1 MNIIVPIKQVPETSR
16 VKINEETGTIIRDGV
31 ENIINPLD
39 LYAIEVALN
48 LRDDTGG
55 KITVISMGP
64 PKAESALREVIA
76 MGADEAILVSGKEF
90 AGSDTWVT
98 AYVLS
103 SLIAKLKPYDLVIT
117 GERATD
123 GDTGQVGPAIASF
136 LDIPLSTYTRKID
149 SIDNNH
155 IITQRLIEEGYE
167 SLKLPLPSLLT
178 VIKEIAYPRLPTL
191 RGKQKA
197 RSIAIPVNSSKE
209 LEVKEEKLGLAGSPT
224 RVVKI
229 YRPKV
234 TRKGALLQVKDDK
247 TLQQAVDS
255 LISYLKRKKIV

>member
-1 MNIIVPIKQVPETSR
+1 MKIIVPIKQVPETSR

-48 LRDDTGG
+48 LREDNGG
-55 KITVISMGP
+55 KVTVISMGP
-64 PKAESALREVIA
+64 PKAETALREAIA
-76 MGADEAILVSGKEF
+76 MGADEAILISGKEF
-90 AGSDTWVT
+90 AGSDTWAT

-103 SLIAKLKPYDLVIT
+103 ALIEKIKPYDLVIT

-136 LDIPLSTYTRKID
+136 LDIPISTYTRKID
-149 SIDNNH
+149 RIDNNH
-155 IITQRLIEEGYE
+155 IITERLIEEGYE
-167 SLKLPLPSLLT
+167 RLKLPLPSLLT

-197 RSIAIPVNSSKE
+197 RSIDIPVNSSKE
-209 LEVKEEKLGLAGSPT
+209 LQVQEEKIGLAGSPT

-234 TRKGALLQVKDDK
+234 TRKGTLLQVKDEN
-247 TLQQAVDS
+247 TLIQAVDR
-255 LISYLKRKKIV
+255 LILYLKDKKVI